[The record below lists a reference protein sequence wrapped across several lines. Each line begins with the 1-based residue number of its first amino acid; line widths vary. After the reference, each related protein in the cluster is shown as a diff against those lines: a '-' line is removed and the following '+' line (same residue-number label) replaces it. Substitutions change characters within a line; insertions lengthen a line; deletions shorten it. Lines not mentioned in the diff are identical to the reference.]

1 MKQSHL
7 PASRIIELSNN
18 GISDSLTGAPAPK
31 IFFDNLAREISKSK
45 RKFEAISII
54 TVKILSAEISNISK
68 SEKKVIDFEKDL
80 VKVNQIIKSNLRSG
94 DFYSRIAENGFWIC
108 IQGDAIDAGKAC
120 LRLGSK
126 ISQSPAFLSYP
137 EKINFLTFE
146 WNISQDFNAL
156 IHELDLAY
164 FS

>member
-1 MKQSHL
+1 MKQSYP
-7 PASRIIELSNN
+7 PASRIVELSNN

-54 TVKILSAEISNISK
+54 TVKIHLAKFSNISK
-68 SEKKVIDFEKDL
+68 SENMVINFEKDL
-80 VKVNQIIKSNLRSG
+80 VKINRIIKSNLRSG

-120 LRLGSK
+120 LRLGGK
-126 ISQSPAFLSYP
+126 ISQNPAFLSQP
-137 EKINFLTFE
+137 ERINFLSLE
-146 WNISQDFNAL
+146 WSISQDFNAL